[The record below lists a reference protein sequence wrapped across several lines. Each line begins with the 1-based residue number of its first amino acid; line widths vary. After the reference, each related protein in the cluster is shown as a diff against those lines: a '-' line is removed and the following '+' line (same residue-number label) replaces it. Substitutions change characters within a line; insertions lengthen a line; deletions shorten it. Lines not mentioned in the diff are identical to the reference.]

1 MSLFALDP
9 HTGEAR
15 YRHIATVL
23 EQELATTGR
32 HGQALPPEHELAERF
47 GVNRH
52 TLRRAVDELVQAGLV
67 ERRHGRGVFALR
79 DPIAY
84 PIASTTRFTSTVAC
98 LGHAADSRL
107 VRKQVIPAHGGV
119 ARRLMLSPGDPVVW
133 IETVRLADAIPLV
146 LISHFLPATRFPGL
160 LAAYDGGSL
169 HALLQ
174 ERHGIVLARQESL
187 VTAALPLGD
196 DAHLLAMPRNR
207 PVLRVKTVNRIV
219 DDGTPGEYA
228 LSRFRADR
236 VQLQF
241 AF

>member
-9 HTGEAR
+9 QPGEAR
-15 YRHIATVL
+15 YRRIA
-23 EQELATTGR
+23 QELEREITATGKA
-32 HGQALPPEHELAERF
+32 GVALPPEQDLADRF

-52 TLRRAVDELVQAGLV
+52 TLRRAVDELVNAGLV
-67 ERRHGRGVFALR
+67 ERRHGRGVFILR

-84 PIASTTRFTSTVAC
+84 PIGSTTRFTSTVAC
-98 LGHAADSRL
+98 LGRAADSRL
-107 VRKQVIPAHGGV
+107 VRKQLIPAQGGV
-119 ARRLMLSPGDPVVW
+119 ARRLALAQGDPVVW
-133 IETVRLADAIPLV
+133 FETVRLADAVPLV

-160 LAAYDGGSL
+160 VDAYDGGSL
-169 HALLQ
+169 HELLAARWDTTLS
-174 ERHGIVLARQESL
+174 RHESL

-196 DAHLLAMPRNR
+196 DAELLAMPRNR
-207 PVLRVKTVNRIV
+207 PVLRVKTINRITA
-219 DDGTPGEYA
+219 DGTPGEYA